1 MKVGDLVV
9 IKWRERPRAKGFPT
23 YGVVQQLGPSHD
35 GSDRAEVLHGD
46 RLSWFLTNDLEVI
59 Q

>member
-9 IKWRERPRAKGFPT
+9 SKTRGGTLAKGFPE
-23 YGVVQQLGPSHD
+23 YGVVQQLGAVHD

-59 Q
+59 K